1 MPKTMK
7 DYSGAKHSNAHVTP
21 TERNTVS
28 SIEAFN
34 TEKNVKGKSSFYW
47 TKPKEGLREVVI
59 PMDNI
64 YIQCVFRAFN
74 KFLIEEA
81 QGQAFT
87 TGRLKSDIEK
97 AMDLFRA
104 EKEEIIAGD
113 RLLFGSW
120 KPEDCVLIFKT
131 T

>member
-1 MPKTMK
+1 MST
-7 DYSGAKHSNAHVTP
+7 DIQ
-21 TERNTVS
+21 NTQGGYALSPAGGV
-28 SIEAFN
+28 
-34 TEKNVKGKSSFYW
+34 
-47 TKPKEGLREVVI
+47 REVVI
-59 PMDNI
+59 PLDNI

-87 TGRLKSDIEK
+87 TNRLKSDIEK

-113 RLLFGSW
+113 RLPFGSW
-120 KPEDCVLIFKT
+120 KPENCVLIFK
-131 T
+131 